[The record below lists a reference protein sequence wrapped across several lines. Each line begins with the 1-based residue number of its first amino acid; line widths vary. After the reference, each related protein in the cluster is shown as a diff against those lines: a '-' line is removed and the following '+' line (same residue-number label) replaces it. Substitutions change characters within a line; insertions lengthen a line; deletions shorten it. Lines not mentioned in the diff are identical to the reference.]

1 MRTPLSPILGPAVQA
16 VSPLALL
23 MATYLL
29 FAGHNSPG
37 GGFAAGLVI
46 AAVIALRRLADLPF
60 PTVATPL
67 IATGIIVIVVV
78 ATAPMLFGNPLLDQS
93 IWKLELPLL
102 GTVKSGSALPF
113 DIGVTAIVVG
123 LVMAQLDGPI
133 SPPSP
138 PDADPQRREEA
149 LS

>member
-1 MRTPLSPILGPAVQA
+1 MRTRLSPILGPAVQT
-16 VSPLALL
+16 VSPLALM

-46 AAVIALRRLADLPF
+46 GAVIALRRLADLAF
-60 PTVATPL
+60 PAVATPL
-67 IATGIIVIVVV
+67 IAIGIIVIAAV
-78 ATAPMLFGNPLLDQS
+78 AIAPLLLGNPLLDQS
-93 IWKLELPLL
+93 IWKLDLPLI

-133 SPPSP
+133 APPSP
-138 PDADPQRREEA
+138 PDAATQRREGA
-149 LS
+149 RS

>member
-1 MRTPLSPILGPAVQA
+1 MRTPLSPILRPAVEA
-16 VSPLALL
+16 ISPLALM
-23 MATYLL
+23 MAIYLL

-46 AAVIALRRLADLPF
+46 GAVIALRRLADLPF
-60 PTVATPL
+60 PAVAIPL
-67 IATGIIVIVVV
+67 IAAGITVIALV
-78 ATAPMLFGNPLLDQS
+78 AAAPLILGNPLLDQS
-93 IWKLELPLL
+93 IWKLEVPLI

-133 SPPSP
+133 APTSPN
-138 PDADPQRREEA
+138 DADAPLPDEV
-149 LS
+149 LT